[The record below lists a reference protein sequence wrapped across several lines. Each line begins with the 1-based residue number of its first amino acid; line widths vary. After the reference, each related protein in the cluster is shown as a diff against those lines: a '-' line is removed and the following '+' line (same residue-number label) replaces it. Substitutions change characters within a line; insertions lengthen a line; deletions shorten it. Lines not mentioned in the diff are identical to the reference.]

1 MENKE
6 KNQDL
11 ILVNNLSLKILLSF
25 MISGS
30 EYYEIL
36 EDPISKC
43 LLDIEQIRTFSSS
56 EKENLIFF
64 FCPKNYRKNII

>member
-11 ILVNNLSLKILLSF
+11 ILVNNLSLKIPLSF
-25 MISGS
+25 MINRS

-64 FCPKNYRKNII
+64 FLPEKL

>member
-25 MISGS
+25 MLNHS

-43 LLDIEQIRTFSSS
+43 LLDIEQIRTFSLS

-64 FCPKNYRKNII
+64 FLPEKL

>member
-1 MENKE
+1 MLNH
-6 KNQDL
+6 
-11 ILVNNLSLKILLSF
+11 
-25 MISGS
+25 S

-64 FCPKNYRKNII
+64 FLPEKL

>member
-25 MISGS
+25 MINRS

-64 FCPKNYRKNII
+64 FLPEKL

>member
-25 MISGS
+25 MINRS

-56 EKENLIFF
+56 EKDNLIFF
-64 FCPKNYRKNII
+64 FLPEKL

>member
-11 ILVNNLSLKILLSF
+11 ILVNNLSLKILISF
-25 MISGS
+25 MINGS

-64 FCPKNYRKNII
+64 FLPEKL

>member
-6 KNQDL
+6 KNHDL

-25 MISGS
+25 MINRS

-64 FCPKNYRKNII
+64 FLPEKL

>member
-1 MENKE
+1 
-6 KNQDL
+6 
-11 ILVNNLSLKILLSF
+11 
-25 MISGS
+25 
-30 EYYEIL
+30 L

-64 FCPKNYRKNII
+64 FLPEKL

>member
-25 MISGS
+25 MINGS

-36 EDPISKC
+36 EDPISKF
-43 LLDIEQIRTFSSS
+43 LLDIEQIRTFSTS

-64 FCPKNYRKNII
+64 FLPEKL